1 MENKRIAVIR
11 IKGDHNV
18 KKTVMDTMN
27 MLRIYNKY
35 SCSIIKSSP
44 TNMGMLNM
52 LRDYVTWGEIDF
64 DSFKLLLEKRGRIA
78 GNKPINEDYLKKHV
92 KLSLSDFAKEF
103 MELKKEL
110 KDIPGLKPYFRL
122 SPPIKGFGRKGTK
135 LQFSLG
141 GTLGYRKEK
150 INELLKRMI

>member
-1 MENKRIAVIR
+1 
-11 IKGDHNV
+11 
-18 KKTVMDTMN
+18 MDTMN

-35 SCSIIKSSP
+35 NCSVIKSSQ
-44 TNMGMLNM
+44 TNIGMLNL
-52 LRDYVTWGEIDF
+52 LRDYVTWGELDF

-78 GNKPINEDYLKKHV
+78 GNKSINEEYLKKHA
-92 KLSLSDFAKEF
+92 KLSLLEFAKEF
-103 MELKKEL
+103 MEFKKEL
-110 KDIPGLKPYFRL
+110 HDIPGLKPYFRL

-141 GTLGYRKEK
+141 GALGNRKEK